1 MVHDVRFQNGGL
13 PMIFVAWVGW
23 DHGMV
28 NPVKQGPAS
37 FHGEATEEWSDE
49 QQAGADFFFAGP
61 LQDLQVPLKRLN
73 GLKMLNQGDGASHD
87 SKEGSQRHVT

>member
-1 MVHDVRFQNGGL
+1 MGPWYGQPV
-13 PMIFVAWVGW
+13 
-23 DHGMV
+23 
-28 NPVKQGPAS
+28 VKQGPAS

-73 GLKMLNQGDGASHD
+73 ALKMLNQGDGASHD